1 MHKYRYGY
9 NNDLFQGFLVLKVI
23 DKNLK
28 ILVTFNDLDLGSIG
42 SSLILNKKGRGTTM
56 EVTFEFDAKA
66 AVGSSGSF
74 CGFSSDEVIVHF

>member
-1 MHKYRYGY
+1 M
-9 NNDLFQGFLVLKVI
+9 
-23 DKNLK
+23 
-28 ILVTFNDLDLGSIG
+28 TFNDSDLGSIG
-42 SSLILNKKGRGTTM
+42 SRNKKGLGTSTTM